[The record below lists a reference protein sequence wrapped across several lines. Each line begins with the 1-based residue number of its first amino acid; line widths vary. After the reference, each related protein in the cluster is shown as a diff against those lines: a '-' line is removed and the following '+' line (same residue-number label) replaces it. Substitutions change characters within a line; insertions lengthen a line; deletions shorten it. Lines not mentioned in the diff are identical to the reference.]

1 MAKNVKVK
9 LQPKRKAP
17 VAKTLAH
24 YGDPY
29 VTVGGKIIQPE
40 TLDAKEDVTKTTA
53 SKAYKSKAKRTIKE
67 LPAQPNVLRGISCVF
82 VYTVL
87 GLSDREIGE
96 LLGITIANVR
106 DVRKHAGYTEVFDIV
121 SKEFISANS
130 SLLESRIASYAN
142 DALTNVHQIA
152 QHGVKEDTKLRANI
166 DLLDRGGI
174 RPKDVEGRR
183 NQQGAELRIII
194 SKGDALEVNGV
205 NVDIG

>member
-1 MAKNVKVK
+1 MAKNVNVK

-29 VTVGGKIIQPE
+29 VAASGKIIQPE
-40 TLDAKEDVTKTTA
+40 TLDTKEDVAKTAA
-53 SKAYKSKAKRTIKE
+53 SKSFKSKTKRTIKE

-87 GLSDREIGE
+87 GLSDREIAE
-96 LLGITIANVR
+96 LLAITVV
-106 DVRKHAGYTEVFDIV
+106 DVRRVRQHAGYAEVFGIV
-121 SKEFISANS
+121 SQEFISANS
-130 SLLESRIASYAN
+130 ALLESRIASYAN

-205 NVDIG
+205 TVDV